1 MFGLV
6 GRRFLNA
13 LSVLGPTVT
22 GLILALWFIL
32 VIRVIPVPAGDYG
45 LFVSVAERLR
55 AGDLLYVDVFERKD
69 PLFLYSLALARSL
82 TPYAGWL
89 LEIGWI
95 LTSCIAVFA
104 LARRCSVPTRASALT
119 GFIAAPLIVTGVAY
133 TSGVTHLPGVALT
146 MVVFALL
153 TRNRW
158 WQAGALLAVLGL
170 FKLIMLPVALVL
182 IIVYVIA
189 TRAWKKALL
198 LVVAAGIALL
208 LIILLMVLRGEFV
221 PYLDSLRSS
230 VDYSQY
236 AQSGGGIG
244 AFVTHITSVFTLGA
258 QVSVM
263 TSLTIVMV
271 TRAKREKPFSR
282 ERDLLG
288 WALGWGV
295 LTSIIVS
302 TGVIA
307 ETGLWFHHAQILEV
321 PALLALVLLVA
332 RGPMPNRD
340 VTGYMIGS
348 TLGFTILLSGLP
360 GPGVFLNTLEYARG
374 NIFVQTAVPFESRI
388 LQASGPPTTYAR
400 VGGGNDGGHATGLGE
415 WKLVCPR
422 IGQSEMDPTSVLTL
436 TLDCLPTA
444 ETLLVAADAI
454 PIPGVPDWN
463 DYIAS
468 VEGLLARSYSCEWT
482 DRFRICHRIPV

>member
-1 MFGLV
+1 
-6 GRRFLNA
+6 
-13 LSVLGPTVT
+13 
-22 GLILALWFIL
+22 
-32 VIRVIPVPAGDYG
+32 
-45 LFVSVAERLR
+45 
-55 AGDLLYVDVFERKD
+55 
-69 PLFLYSLALARSL
+69 
-82 TPYAGWL
+82 
-89 LEIGWI
+89 
-95 LTSCIAVFA
+95 
-104 LARRCSVPTRASALT
+104 
-119 GFIAAPLIVTGVAY
+119 
-133 TSGVTHLPGVALT
+133 
-146 MVVFALL
+146 
-153 TRNRW
+153 
-158 WQAGALLAVLGL
+158 
-170 FKLIMLPVALVL
+170 
-182 IIVYVIA
+182 
-189 TRAWKKALL
+189 
-198 LVVAAGIALL
+198 
-208 LIILLMVLRGEFV
+208 
-221 PYLDSLRSS
+221 
-230 VDYSQY
+230 
-236 AQSGGGIG
+236 
-244 AFVTHITSVFTLGA
+244 
-258 QVSVM
+258 M